1 MKGSA
6 VRIRASASLL
16 PLLWRVARRSGRS
29 RRSDTECQEVT
40 LADTFVGSGAD
51 QRKAQG
57 LAQGR
62 SRSSASWC
70 ADVGRE
76 LLVNRFEFGE
86 PRLAVAAIL
95 SGDVCGE
102 ILDMDLES
110 RSVGPE

>member
-40 LADTFVGSGAD
+40 LADTFGGSGAD

-57 LAQGR
+57 R
-62 SRSSASWC
+62 SRSSGSWC

-76 LLVNRFEFGE
+76 SLVNRFEFGE

-102 ILDMDLES
+102 ILDMD
-110 RSVGPE
+110 